1 MQWEKPSRPEEP
13 RPETERR
20 RRRRTGQRQRPREH
34 TIAATNT
41 DVPVETDTR
50 TGVDT
55 RGKGQLASGCL
66 GRCDCVTTVGLTSLP
81 QFCPRPLQRG
91 RGSKE
96 SGTGAQANC
105 QPWFLPPLASSRQC
119 PWHTRRLRVTSCT
132 CVPGTQSGTDWSTS
146 PWLPTPT
153 SRSVRARGGGL
164 GRCRAVLRDCSPPW
178 GLSLGLGLALDLG
191 VCL

>member
-55 RGKGQLASGCL
+55 RGKGQLASGCP

-91 RGSKE
+91 R
-96 SGTGAQANC
+96 A
-105 QPWFLPPLASSRQC
+105 LASDRWGPLHPDC
-119 PWHTRRLRVTSCT
+119 
-132 CVPGTQSGTDWSTS
+132 
-146 PWLPTPT
+146 
-153 SRSVRARGGGL
+153 SVLGDPEDRDTWRAREEPRRESVGFQHEE
-164 GRCRAVLRDCSPPW
+164 SP
-178 GLSLGLGLALDLG
+178 LHL
-191 VCL
+191 